1 MAIMAWL
8 LLCLISGVSMT
19 GCLIPQ
25 DDQVL
30 PELPPVKNRPPRI
43 ETYTPSSVSV
53 TFRANLAC
61 STRPDFSLVVSDP
74 DVGDT
79 LRSFWFI
86 DKTTSTQPFQPAT
99 IPGTASVRRV
109 VTAPNSNTFTTALAN
124 LMSGTH
130 LLTVYVTDRDVE
142 EIDNG
147 LVKAKDTQV
156 TLPDGSTAIDDG
168 YEVEH
173 TWILNVEPC
182 P

>member
-1 MAIMAWL
+1 MAPL
-8 LLCLISGVSMT
+8 LLCLVSGISMS

-25 DDQVL
+25 DDQVI

-43 ETYTPSSVSV
+43 ETYTPMNVSV
-53 TFRANLAC
+53 TFRANVAC

-86 DKTTSTQPFQPAT
+86 DKSVNTQPFTPAS
-99 IPGTASVRRV
+99 IGGSASERRV
-109 VTAPNSNTFTTALAN
+109 VVAPSSNTFTTALAN
-124 LMSGTH
+124 LMSGSH
-130 LLTVYVTDRDVE
+130 LLTVFVTDRDIE

-147 LVKAKDTQV
+147 LVKARDTEV
-156 TLPDGSTAIDDG
+156 TLPDGTKAIDDG